1 MGHQVNFFAL
11 PTDLPA
17 IEAAIRTTGD
27 VCFVEDR
34 TPRAKPAELGTLAI
48 EPGDMGRRPLG
59 AYIVR
64 RSDLGAVKTRFVSTQ
79 GYWLIESADSPV
91 IEFDRCFFD
100 GNVLRRGR
108 AYFAS
113 DLRFRPEPPRP
124 DFVKWGDRV
133 LARIKKV
140 LTRAPEL
147 PPRIYVS
154 ADALQWIREQSASAS
169 GGALEFRG
177 GLRSGSVA
185 LAQVRDEFGSDVGF
199 SVPREVSSH
208 LRSYARIRGRYRR

>member
-1 MGHQVNFFAL
+1 MGHQVNFFVL

-27 VCFVEDR
+27 VCFLEDR
-34 TPRAKPAELGTLAI
+34 TPTATPAELGTLAF
-48 EPGDMGRRPLG
+48 EPGDMGRRPLD
-59 AYIVR
+59 AYLVR
-64 RSDLGAVKTRFVSTQ
+64 RGDLGAVKTWFVSTQ
-79 GYWLIESADSPV
+79 GYWLIKATDSPV

-113 DLRFRPEPPRP
+113 YLRFRPELPNP

-133 LARIKKV
+133 LARIKNV

-147 PPRIYVS
+147 TPPRIYVS
-154 ADALQWIREQSASAS
+154 AGALQWIREQGASAS
-169 GGALEFRG
+169 GGVLEFQAAG
-177 GLRSGSVA
+177 TK
-185 LAQVRDEFGSDVGF
+185 E
-199 SVPREVSSH
+199 
-208 LRSYARIRGRYRR
+208 ARPPAKS